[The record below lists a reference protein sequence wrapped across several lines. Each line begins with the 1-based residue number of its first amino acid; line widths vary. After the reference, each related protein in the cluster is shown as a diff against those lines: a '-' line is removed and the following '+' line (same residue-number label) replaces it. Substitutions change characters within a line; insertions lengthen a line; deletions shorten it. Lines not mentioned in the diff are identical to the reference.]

1 MVIDF
6 TLCSPLNL
14 INSLLCLI
22 LDLYQ
27 HLPKNSERNPG
38 IVMQLHIMHLYMY
51 MYVSEYVEYILSHW
65 ACPLLECSVNYE
77 NLATYPISM

>member
-1 MVIDF
+1 
-6 TLCSPLNL
+6 
-14 INSLLCLI
+14 
-22 LDLYQ
+22 
-27 HLPKNSERNPG
+27 
-38 IVMQLHIMHLYMY
+38 MQLHIMHLYMY